1 MLPPTALLPL
11 PTVAVQLEITVVTVL
26 FLATLLRSTFGFGDA
41 LLAMPLLA
49 LAVGLPV
56 ATPLVALCTF
66 TMAIAVVATRR
77 RDIDVRA
84 LGTYLVAALI
94 GIPLGVWALR
104 AVPEG
109 PLLAGLGALLI
120 LFGLF
125 RLFGPSLPGQDGP
138 AWGIGLGLASGA
150 LGGAYNTHGPPLV
163 MYGSLRRWSAP
174 VFRAS
179 SQGYAV
185 VVLPLVLVA
194 HAFGGLWTR
203 EVWVHFLL
211 ALPAVLLAVP
221 LGGYLNR
228 RLHSPRFDLVLNVVV
243 VLLGVLLIVG

>member
-1 MLPPTALLPL
+1 MP
-11 PTVAVQLEITVVTVL
+11 VQPEPVVISVL

-66 TMAIAVVATRR
+66 TMATVIVIARS

-84 LGTYLVAALI
+84 LGPYLLAALI
-94 GIPLGVWALR
+94 GIPFGVWSLR
-104 AVPEG
+104 AVPER

-120 LFGLF
+120 LFALY
-125 RLFGPSLPGQDGP
+125 RLFGPTLPRLSGR
-138 AWGIGLGLASGA
+138 AWGVGLGLASGA

-163 MYGSLRRWSAP
+163 LFGSLRRWSAP
-174 VFRAS
+174 IFRAS

-185 VVLPLVLVA
+185 VILPLVLAA
-194 HAFGGLWTR
+194 HALGGLWTR
-203 EVWVHFLL
+203 EVWMHFLY
-211 ALPAVLLAVP
+211 ALPAVLLAIP
-221 LGGYLNR
+221 LGGVLNR
-228 RLHSPRFDLVLNVVV
+228 RLHSARFDRVLDVI
-243 VLLGVLLIVG
+243 VLFLGVLLIAP